1 MTHDIKPGESGPRVS
16 TVQGLVIS
24 KMIDEIYCQYK
35 QVSIVG
41 LNKII
46 KLIFF
51 FQKRE
56 TKIGVIFLFYD
67 ALFLNTRLTPQ
78 IIYSSIKSLKI
89 IYE

>member
-1 MTHDIKPGESGPRVS
+1 MTQDIKPGESGPRVS

-46 KLIFF
+46 KFIFF
-51 FQKRE
+51 SKNEKQKLE
-56 TKIGVIFLFYD
+56 LF
-67 ALFLNTRLTPQ
+67 FCFMMH
-78 IIYSSIKSLKI
+78 YS
-89 IYE
+89 